1 MRLSK
6 ELFISAMAGLIMLFS
21 APAFATCTLR
31 EAEVAGELLPSTFPL
46 SSSLSQTFRS
56 VPLFMTPAWNQV
68 KLRKDVMVIP
78 FGYVEAI
85 SH

>member
-1 MRLSK
+1 MRRSK
-6 ELFISAMAGLIMLFS
+6 ELFISAMAGLIMLFQLRHS
-21 APAFATCTLR
+21 QLVHLR